1 MTLQDFM
8 TYFLTP
14 AVGAISWFASRFV
27 EKRKRN
33 NDFISELQKTIDVLV
48 TKYTETL
55 KELVEL
61 KAQNAQL
68 LMGQTQMDLQ
78 MKQLKAENA
87 KFREEIER
95 LNEMLTNIK
104 SIRVA
109 K

>member
-14 AVGAISWFASRFV
+14 AVAAISWLAARFV

-33 NDFISELQKTIDVLV
+33 NDFISELQKTFDVLV
-48 TKYTETL
+48 AKYTETL
-55 KELVEL
+55 QELVAL
-61 KAQNAQL
+61 KGQNAQL
-68 LMGQTQMDLQ
+68 LAGQVQMEIQ
-78 MKQLKAENA
+78 MKQLKEENA

-104 SIRVA
+104 SIRVS